1 MCAITSSSEMWPIG
15 LNRAIE
21 TISSAAPK
29 QSWRQSGDLAA
40 VPGERQ
46 HAAPVEDGAERDRED
61 LDRREGAGYVRKGDA
76 GHSGSLA
83 PL

>member
-29 QSWRQSGDLAA
+29 QS
-40 VPGERQ
+40 
-46 HAAPVEDGAERDRED
+46 
-61 LDRREGAGYVRKGDA
+61 
-76 GHSGSLA
+76 
-83 PL
+83 